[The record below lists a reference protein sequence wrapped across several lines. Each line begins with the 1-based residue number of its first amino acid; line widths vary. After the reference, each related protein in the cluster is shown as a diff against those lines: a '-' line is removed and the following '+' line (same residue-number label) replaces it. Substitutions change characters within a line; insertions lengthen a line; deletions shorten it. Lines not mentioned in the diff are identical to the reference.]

1 MYTSNKIETMSRYA
15 WSLEVE
21 TVLTIEIV
29 VPPHHH
35 QGNFPSLIPDPGAG
49 VLHPGVNH
57 GIHVYRG
64 GLTPVTRQALV
75 PWRIKVIYKMFLSEY
90 GGI

>member
-1 MYTSNKIETMSRYA
+1 MYTSNKIETMSSYA
-15 WSLEVE
+15 WSLEIE

-64 GLTPVTRQALV
+64 GLT
-75 PWRIKVIYKMFLSEY
+75 WRIKVIYKTFLSEY